1 MAFGSMADIL
11 FQWDNM
17 GVFDFALPFLLVFVI
32 VYGILTSFRPF
43 GKNNGVYVIIGLV
56 IALMSLRYSDILFTE
71 FLSELFPRLGVGL
84 AVLLSILLLVGL
96 FIGDKDNY
104 WRYILL
110 AIGAVIA
117 IAVLW
122 QATEAMG
129 WSWTGA
135 YGDES
140 IGWLLFGVLIV
151 GAIVA
156 VIVSGRS
163 KDSKDDGSVWPRFGL
178 VKNDE

>member
-11 FQWDNM
+11 FQWETM

-32 VYGILTSFRPF
+32 VYGILTSTKFF
-43 GKNNGVYVIIGLV
+43 GDKNGVYVIIALV
-56 IALMSLRYSDILFTE
+56 IGLMALRYDYFFSA

-84 AVLLSILLLVGL
+84 AILLTILILVGV

-104 WRYILL
+104 WRYILM

-122 QATEAMG
+122 QVSERMG
-129 WSWTGA
+129 FNLTNT
-135 YGDES
+135 YGGES
-140 IGWLLFGVLIV
+140 VGWLLFGVLMI
-151 GAIVA
+151 GAIIA
-156 VIVSGRS
+156 VIISGQ
-163 KDSKDDGSVWPRFGL
+163 KDKGPKNITVKWPRFG
-178 VKNDE
+178 E

>member
-11 FQWDNM
+11 FQWENM

-32 VYGILTSFRPF
+32 VYGILTSTKFF
-43 GKNNGVYVIIGLV
+43 GDNNGVYII
-56 IALMSLRYSDILFTE
+56 IALVVGLMALRYDFFFSA

-84 AVLLSILLLVGL
+84 AILLTVLILVGI

-104 WRYILL
+104 WRYILM

-122 QATEAMG
+122 QASDRMG
-129 WSWTGA
+129 WNWTGM
-135 YGDES
+135 YGGES
-140 IGWLLFGVLIV
+140 VGWVLFGVIMI
-151 GAIVA
+151 GAIIAVVA
-156 VIVSGRS
+156 SNRKEKSG
-163 KDSKDDGSVWPRFGL
+163 KDITIKWPRFGD
-178 VKNDE
+178 KD